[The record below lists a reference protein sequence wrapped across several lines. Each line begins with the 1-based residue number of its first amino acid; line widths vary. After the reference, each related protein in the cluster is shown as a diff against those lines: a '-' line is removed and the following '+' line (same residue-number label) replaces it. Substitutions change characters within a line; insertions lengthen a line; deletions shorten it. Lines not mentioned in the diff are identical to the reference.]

1 MFKVFSFMAAF
12 VASALFYS
20 TMVLSDEVYEGKSI
34 TLHEL
39 TSDLE
44 DVADLLLPQ
53 LSAFEADIL
62 ESYHGDDGYDTGSK
76 DDGYGGKDDGYGG
89 KDDGYDQYKYRCNL
103 VVVIVDLQDNFSR
116 KRHEFSGQG
125 RNWKD
130 ARWQA
135 LESYRSWINKGRFWQ
150 NRYNHSFAY
159 RSCS

>member
-1 MFKVFSFMAAF
+1 MFKFFSFMAAF
-12 VASALFYS
+12 VASVLLYS

-44 DVADLLLPQ
+44 DVADLLLPH

-76 DDGYGGKDDGYGG
+76 DDGYGGKDGD
-89 KDDGYDQYKYRCNL
+89 YDKGTKYDKRCDL
-103 VVVIVDLQDNFSR
+103 VVIIVDLQDNFSR

-135 LESYRSWINKGRFWQ
+135 FDSYRNWINQGRFWQ

-159 RSCS
+159 RNCG